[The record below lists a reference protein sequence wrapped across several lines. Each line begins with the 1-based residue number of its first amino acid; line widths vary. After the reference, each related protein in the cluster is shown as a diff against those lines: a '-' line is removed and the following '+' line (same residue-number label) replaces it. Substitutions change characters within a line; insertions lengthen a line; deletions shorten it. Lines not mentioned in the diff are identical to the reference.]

1 MNAKRKTANAKR
13 KTANAKR
20 KTAWNGGSFYPK
32 ATIRDS
38 ERWSFLPLSHR
49 SRQSRCR
56 PQQTARQDAPAQR
69 LSPIHNSPQGRKMPF
84 SDLNLVERR
93 KITTFADNIIIQRT

>member
-38 ERWSFLPLSHR
+38 ERWFFYAKA
-49 SRQSRCR
+49 
-56 PQQTARQDAPAQR
+56 TARDSLAAAPNRRQDRTR
-69 LSPIHNSPQGRKMPF
+69 LHSVSALSTTARRA
-84 SDLNLVERR
+84 ERCLFR
-93 KITTFADNIIIQRT
+93 I

>member
-1 MNAKRKTANAKR
+1 MNTKR

-20 KTAWNGGSFYPK
+20 KTAWNGGSFTPK
-32 ATIRDS
+32 ATVRDS
-38 ERWSFLPLSHR
+38 ERWFFYPKATVRDSLAAAPNR
-49 SRQSRCR
+49 
-56 PQQTARQDAPAQR
+56 RQDRTRLAQR

>member
-13 KTANAKR
+13 KTAWNGGSFTPKQR

-38 ERWSFLPLSHR
+38 ERWSFNPKATVRDSLAVAPNRRQDRTRLHSVSALST
-49 SRQSRCR
+49 
-56 PQQTARQDAPAQR
+56 TARRA
-69 LSPIHNSPQGRKMPF
+69 
-84 SDLNLVERR
+84 ERCLFR
-93 KITTFADNIIIQRT
+93 I

>member
-13 KTANAKR
+13 KTMNAKR

-38 ERWSFLPLSHR
+38 LAVAPNRRQDRTRLHSVSALST
-49 SRQSRCR
+49 
-56 PQQTARQDAPAQR
+56 TARRA
-69 LSPIHNSPQGRKMPF
+69 
-84 SDLNLVERR
+84 ERCLFR
-93 KITTFADNIIIQRT
+93 I

>member
-38 ERWSFLPLSHR
+38 ERWSFYPKATIRDSLAAAPNRRQDRTRLHSVSALST
-49 SRQSRCR
+49 
-56 PQQTARQDAPAQR
+56 TARRA
-69 LSPIHNSPQGRKMPF
+69 
-84 SDLNLVERR
+84 ERCLFR
-93 KITTFADNIIIQRT
+93 I

>member
-13 KTANAKR
+13 KNSERQAENR
-20 KTAWNGGSFYPK
+20 L
-32 ATIRDS
+32 
-38 ERWSFLPLSHR
+38 ERWSFNPKATVLAVAPNR
-49 SRQSRCR
+49 
-56 PQQTARQDAPAQR
+56 RQDRTRLAQR

>member
-13 KTANAKR
+13 KTMNAKR
-20 KTAWNGGSFYPK
+20 KTAWNGGPFTPK
-32 ATIRDS
+32 PPFATVS
-38 ERWSFLPLSHR
+38 LSP
-49 SRQSRCR
+49 S
-56 PQQTARQDAPAQR
+56 QTARQDAPAQR

>member
-32 ATIRDS
+32 ATVRDS
-38 ERWSFLPLSHR
+38 LAAAPNRQQDRTRWHSVSALSTTAHRAERCLFR
-49 SRQSRCR
+49 
-56 PQQTARQDAPAQR
+56 
-69 LSPIHNSPQGRKMPF
+69 I
-84 SDLNLVERR
+84 
-93 KITTFADNIIIQRT
+93 

>member
-32 ATIRDS
+32 ATVRDS
-38 ERWSFLPLSHR
+38 LAAAPNRRQDRTRLHSVSALST
-49 SRQSRCR
+49 
-56 PQQTARQDAPAQR
+56 TARRA
-69 LSPIHNSPQGRKMPF
+69 
-84 SDLNLVERR
+84 ERCLFR
-93 KITTFADNIIIQRT
+93 I

>member
-32 ATIRDS
+32 ATVRDS
-38 ERWSFLPLSHR
+38 LAVAPNRRQDRTRLHSISALST
-49 SRQSRCR
+49 
-56 PQQTARQDAPAQR
+56 TARRA
-69 LSPIHNSPQGRKMPF
+69 
-84 SDLNLVERR
+84 ERCLFR
-93 KITTFADNIIIQRT
+93 I

>member
-32 ATIRDS
+32 ATVRDS
-38 ERWSFLPLSHR
+38 LAVAPNRRQDRTRLHSVSALST
-49 SRQSRCR
+49 
-56 PQQTARQDAPAQR
+56 TARRA
-69 LSPIHNSPQGRKMPF
+69 
-84 SDLNLVERR
+84 ERCLFR
-93 KITTFADNIIIQRT
+93 I

>member
-1 MNAKRKTANAKR
+1 MNAKR

-32 ATIRDS
+32 ATVRDS
-38 ERWSFLPLSHR
+38 LAAAPNR
-49 SRQSRCR
+49 
-56 PQQTARQDAPAQR
+56 RQDRTRLAQR

>member
-32 ATIRDS
+32 ATVRDCLAIAPNRRQDRTRLHS
-38 ERWSFLPLSHR
+38 VSALST
-49 SRQSRCR
+49 
-56 PQQTARQDAPAQR
+56 TARRA
-69 LSPIHNSPQGRKMPF
+69 
-84 SDLNLVERR
+84 ERCLFR
-93 KITTFADNIIIQRT
+93 I

>member
-1 MNAKRKTANAKR
+1 MNAKR

-38 ERWSFLPLSHR
+38 LAVAPNRRQDRTRLHSVSALST
-49 SRQSRCR
+49 
-56 PQQTARQDAPAQR
+56 TARRA
-69 LSPIHNSPQGRKMPF
+69 
-84 SDLNLVERR
+84 ERCLFR
-93 KITTFADNIIIQRT
+93 I